1 MLFIALSYVRQDQV
15 KPLKGGEA
23 MEEVILTVEELEER
37 VAPAGYSG
45 AGS

>member
-1 MLFIALSYVRQDQV
+1 MEQGQI

-23 MEEVILTVEELEER
+23 MEEVILIVEELEER

-45 AGS
+45 AGSWSELIR

>member
-1 MLFIALSYVRQDQV
+1 V
-15 KPLKGGEA
+15 
-23 MEEVILTVEELEER
+23 EEVVLIVEELEER